1 MASSSVIFSY
11 RDAQIAQ
18 HSTAEMALPSS
29 SSSFFNWS
37 SRSDLVPRFDLAAF
51 SALIIE
57 SSSCS
62 PSEASSID
70 SRFTCKLLND
80 FWALNSSHHL
90 VERLGLLRDL
100 VFPE

>member
-1 MASSSVIFSY
+1 MHKE
-11 RDAQIAQ
+11 
-18 HSTAEMALPSS
+18 HSTAEMILPSS
-29 SSSFFNWS
+29 SSSFFSWS

-70 SRFTCKLLND
+70 SRFTGKLLNVCLVLD
-80 FWALNSSHHL
+80 SSHHL
-90 VERLGLLRDL
+90 GEHLGLLRERE
-100 VFPE
+100 FPIRYNGK